1 MLAPNVHAAIAHLQG
16 DLDAFEKVLVELIQG
31 KKRMV
36 PVRSEE
42 TEGTNRINVR
52 LQQTPIAI
60 VGMASVFPN
69 AKNLQEYW
77 ENILHKVDCIADVP
91 PSRWNVDDY
100 YDPDPHKPDK
110 TYCKRGGFIPDIDFN
125 PMEFGLPPNL
135 LETTDI
141 SQLLSLVV
149 AKQALQDAGYDSPD
163 FDREHTGVILG
174 AVGRQLSTPLSARL
188 QYPIWQKVLKSSGLK
203 DEDVEKIIDK
213 IKLAYVNWE
222 ESAFPGMLS
231 NVIAGRIANRLD
243 LGGIN
248 CTVDAACASSL
259 AAFKMAI
266 SELVEYRC
274 NMMLTGGVDPDNSA
288 FTYMCFSKTPAL
300 SRRQESRPFDVHSDG
315 MMLGE
320 GIGLIVLK
328 RLEDAERDRNKIY
341 AVIRGIGTSSDGRYK
356 SIYAPRPAGQVKA
369 LQRAYQDAGIS
380 PASVGLIEA
389 HGTGTMAGDPAEFA
403 GLNEVFS
410 KASSQK
416 QHIALGSV
424 KSQIGHTKTAAGI
437 ASLIKTSLALHHKVL
452 PPTINVNQPNPKLGI
467 DSSPFYLNTETRPW
481 LQSPRRA
488 GVSSFG
494 FGGTNFHV
502 VLEEYQ
508 RDHDGG
514 YRLHRS
520 PQIVLLC
527 AKTPEQLLARCQA
540 VLHQLTSEDQDRQ
553 FAELT
558 RDSQSLEIP
567 DDVARIGFVAE
578 TLVEAR
584 SKLKISLDGLKA
596 QPNSDWEH
604 PQGICYRLSG
614 MPLQGKMV
622 ALFPGQGSQYLEMGK
637 ELAIN
642 FPILRQAYC
651 QMDTYLTRDGLQ
663 PISDIVFPAPVF
675 EQSQRDAQ
683 IQQLQRTDYAQPAIA
698 ALSVGLYKIL
708 HKAGFKPDFVAG
720 HSFGELTAL
729 WAAGVL
735 SEEDYFSLVKIRGQV
750 MAMPQ
755 KVDAGAMLAVTGD
768 VSQIDAVVKDYPT
781 VAIANVNSNR
791 QIVLSGDR
799 KALAELQPRLKERGY
814 SVTTLPVAAAFHTP
828 MVAHAQAAFAQA
840 IESVPFKAAQI
851 PVYSNVTGGR
861 YSATPDAIRKRLKEQ
876 MVNSVR
882 FKDEIETIYADGGR
896 CFVEIGPR
904 SILTN
909 LVKDILGDRP
919 HLCVALNASR
929 QKDSDRQLREAVV
942 KLRVAGVPLKDIDPY
957 TLACPLPDPQNKKLN
972 IRLNGASYVSEKTR
986 QAFEEALRDQPIQIT
1001 ASFPQSQQSI
1011 QNGHDGVNGNHA
1023 MAIAAA
1029 AKGNSSNGSSSNG
1042 GSSNGNLSGRHSSN
1056 GNSPTHN
1063 SHRNEY
1069 QPSIPTGNSKSQTS
1083 HVKPLSKTLTQ
1094 SMSTAQP
1101 ASSRAT
1107 AHRSSLTHSISSSLE
1122 QIPNQPMSA
1131 PSPNDQRVLDGFEF
1145 SLAQINRHQCD
1156 TLQVH
1161 QQYLDHQLEYAK
1173 IFFHLMQQQNDLLL
1187 GSESAQH
1194 PSDIKSA
1201 VIESLERNMM
1211 RFHDHQAE
1219 TLRAHEQSLGHQ
1231 SEYSKHLFQLI
1242 QRQYD
1247 RADGSS
1253 IELTET
1259 PSPSYLT
1266 ESRVQRVEVPA
1277 AAQNSTSPPL
1287 VAPSNV
1293 MSSTNGASSLAPESV
1308 EGLVASSGI
1317 EQDVAIAT
1325 STLGEISID
1334 SQDHA
1339 VPEAKTADHQE
1350 ADHQEPVQESLLDST
1365 SPPADASTS
1374 LAGIDVAAL
1383 SQTLLDIVSE
1393 KTGYPSE
1400 MLEMDMDM
1408 EADLGIDSIK
1418 RVEILGAFM
1427 DMYPDLPQP
1436 NLEEMAEV
1444 EMRSLG
1450 QVADYML
1457 TLIPGIEQ
1465 SSSTPAGT
1473 EDSDAVC
1480 GYEVENSS
1488 MPATTASAS
1497 GASGASGA
1505 PGSPT
1510 YSTSAFKNSSPVW
1523 KESPSEMESRAM
1535 MAIATAPLPVSTV
1548 ESKPLR
1554 QTLLSIVSEKTGYP
1568 VESLSMDMDM
1578 ESDLGVDPVKRV
1590 EIIGTLTE
1598 RFPSLPALN
1607 SDVMTDADL
1616 QTLGQVTDYLQSL
1629 LFREKKTSSNP
1640 LVMNNHST

>member
-36 PVRSEE
+36 PVRSEA
-42 TEGTNRINVR
+42 TKATNRINLR

-69 AKNLQEYW
+69 ASNLQEYW
-77 ENILHKVDCIADVP
+77 ENILGKVDCITDVP
-91 PSRWNVDDY
+91 PSRWNVDEY
-100 YDPDPHKPDK
+100 YDPDPYKPDK
-110 TYCKRGGFIPDIDFN
+110 TYCRRGGFIPDVDFN

-135 LETTDI
+135 LETTDV

-149 AKQALQDAGYDSPD
+149 AKQALQDAGYDSIN

-174 AVGRQLSTPLSARL
+174 AVSRQLSVPLSARL
-188 QYPIWQKVLKSSGLK
+188 QYPIWQKVLKSSGLA
-203 DEDVEKIIDK
+203 DEDVEKIVEK
-213 IKLAYVNWE
+213 IKLAYVSWE
-222 ESAFPGMLS
+222 ESAFPGTLS

-243 LGGIN
+243 LGGVN
-248 CTVDAACASSL
+248 CVVDAACASSL

-274 NMMLTGGVDPDNSA
+274 NMMLTGGVDPDNSP

-300 SRRQESRPFDVHSDG
+300 SKRQESRPFDAQSDG
-315 MMLGE
+315 MILGE

-410 KASSQK
+410 HASSRK
-416 QHIALGSV
+416 QYIALGSV

-437 ASLIKTSLALHHKVL
+437 ASLIKASLALHHKVL
-452 PPTINVNQPNPKLGI
+452 PPTINVAQPNPKLKI
-467 DSSPFYLNTETRPW
+467 ESSPLYLNTETRPW

-508 RDHDGG
+508 SDHDRG

-520 PQIVLLC
+520 PQIVLLF
-527 AKTPEQLLARCQA
+527 AKTSEQLLARCKT
-540 VLHQLTSEDQDRQ
+540 VLHQLTAEDQDRQ

-558 RDSQSLEIP
+558 RVSKSLAIP
-567 DDVARIGFVAE
+567 DDAARIGFVAE
-578 TLVEAR
+578 SSAEAR
-584 SKLKISLDGLKA
+584 SKLQIILDGLNA
-596 QPNSDWEH
+596 QPNSNWNH
-604 PQGICYRLSG
+604 PQGICYRPSG
-614 MPLQGKMV
+614 ISLQGKIV

-642 FPILRQAYC
+642 FPILRQTYHR
-651 QMDTYLTRDGLQ
+651 MDTILTQDGLQ
-663 PISDIVFPAPVF
+663 PISDVVFPVPVF
-675 EQSQRDAQ
+675 DQSQRDSQ
-683 IQQLQRTDYAQPAIA
+683 IQQLQRTNYAQPAIGV
-698 ALSVGLYKIL
+698 LSVGLYKIL
-708 HKAGFKPDFVAG
+708 QAAGFKPDFVAG

-755 KVDAGAMLAVTGD
+755 DVDAGAMLAVTGD

-799 KALAELQPRLKERGY
+799 KALAELQPRLKEQGY
-814 SVTTLPVAAAFHTP
+814 SVAALPVAAAFHTP
-828 MVAHAQAAFAQA
+828 MVAQAQESFAQA

-882 FKDEIETIYADGGR
+882 FKNEIETIYADGGR

-929 QKDSDRQLREAVV
+929 QKDSDRQLREAAMT
-942 KLRVAGVPLKDIDPY
+942 LRVAGVPLKDIDPY
-957 TLACPLPDPQNKKLN
+957 ELDRPLPAPQSGKLT
-972 IRLNGASYVSEKTR
+972 IRLNGAGYVSEKTR
-986 QAFEEALRDQPIQIT
+986 RAFEEALQDNQPIQVAAQVT
-1001 ASFPQSQQSI
+1001 SSLPPTNKNSL
-1011 QNGHDGVNGNHA
+1011 QNGHNKTNGHHLQG
-1023 MAIAAA
+1023 IAPSF
-1029 AKGNSSNGSSSNG
+1029 NNTSSNGRLSEPHSTS
-1042 GSSNGNLSGRHSSN
+1042 GSSLSGSSR
-1056 GNSPTHN
+1056 
-1063 SHRNEY
+1063 RNEDK
-1069 QPSIPTGNSKSQTS
+1069 PSRPIRAESVSQNGQTNPITTS
-1083 HVKPLSKTLTQ
+1083 PTQ

-1101 ASSRAT
+1101 THKTVVHSGSSQP
-1107 AHRSSLTHSISSSLE
+1107 HSISSSLE
-1122 QIPNQPMSA
+1122 QIPNQPLPDS
-1131 PSPNDQRVLDGFEF
+1131 SLTYQRALDGFEF
-1145 SLAQINRHQCD
+1145 GLSQINQHQRE
-1156 TLQVH
+1156 TLRVH
-1161 QQYLDHQLEYAK
+1161 QQHLDHQLEYAK

-1194 PSDIKSA
+1194 PPDIKSA

-1219 TLRAHEQSLGHQ
+1219 TLRAHERSLGHQ
-1231 SEYSKHLFQLI
+1231 LEYSKHLFQLI
-1242 QRQYD
+1242 QRQYEL
-1247 RADGSS
+1247 ADGSP
-1253 IELTET
+1253 IGLTEPRDQSPAQSYWTEPRVRPIET
-1259 PSPSYLT
+1259 PAEAQSSVSAPPVALSNAMSAINGAWSLAS
-1266 ESRVQRVEVPA
+1266 ESLEG
-1277 AAQNSTSPPL
+1277 L
-1287 VAPSNV
+1287 VAPSR
-1293 MSSTNGASSLAPESV
+1293 
-1308 EGLVASSGI
+1308 I
-1317 EQDVAIAT
+1317 EQEVAIAT
-1325 STLGEISID
+1325 SGLEGISTD
-1334 SQDHA
+1334 SQEHA
-1339 VPEAKTADHQE
+1339 VREAELTADHQE
-1350 ADHQEPVQESLLDST
+1350 PEESIIGST
-1365 SPPADASTS
+1365 SLPTAASTS
-1374 LAGIDVAAL
+1374 LAEIDVAAL
-1383 SQTLLDIVSE
+1383 SQTLLEIVSE

-1444 EMRSLG
+1444 EMRTLG
-1450 QVADYML
+1450 HVADYMM

-1465 SSSTPAGT
+1465 SSSVA
-1473 EDSDAVC
+1473 S
-1480 GYEVENSS
+1480 
-1488 MPATTASAS
+1488 TASTSTAT
-1497 GASGASGA
+1497 A
-1505 PGSPT
+1505 PDSPT
-1510 YSTSAFKNSSPVW
+1510 HSTAGIKNSTPVW
-1523 KESPSEMESRAM
+1523 KESPSEIESRAT
-1535 MAIATAPLPVSTV
+1535 MAIATSPPPSPIV

-1568 VESLSMDMDM
+1568 VETLSMDMEM

-1590 EIIGTLTE
+1590 EIFGTLTE
-1598 RFPSLPALN
+1598 RFPGLPSLN
-1607 SDVMTDADL
+1607 SDMMTDADL

-1629 LFREKKTSSNP
+1629 LLREKKTLSNP
-1640 LVMNNHST
+1640 LIMNNPST